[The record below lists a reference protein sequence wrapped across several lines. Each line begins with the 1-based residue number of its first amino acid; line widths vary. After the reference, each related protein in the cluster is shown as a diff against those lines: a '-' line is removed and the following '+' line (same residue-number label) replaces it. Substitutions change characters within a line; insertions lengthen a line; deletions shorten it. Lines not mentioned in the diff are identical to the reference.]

1 MEPVTKFVHTALF
14 KSESGWNE
22 LHIKITFNGK
32 YTIIFTKRGPDYITE
47 EVSSIKDILYFPDST
62 IKMISTT
69 GQNVFSSLDYL
80 CNLLTKLCTETIQSD
95 VLKINEVIHERINV
109 YVKKNEILEATLEKA
124 RLEIV
129 ELREMLA
136 FANRNDVLDIIKA

>member
-22 LHIKITFNGK
+22 LHIKITFNGR
-32 YTIIFTKRGPDYITE
+32 YTIIFTKRGPDYEE
-47 EVSSIKDILYFPDST
+47 EVSSIKDMLYFPDST

-69 GQNVFSSLDYL
+69 GENVFSSLDYL

-95 VLKINEVIHERINV
+95 VLKINEVIEDRINV
-109 YVKKNEILEATLEKA
+109 YVKKNEILEATLEKTM
-124 RLEIV
+124 LEIV

-136 FANRNDVLDIIKA
+136 LANKQYKA

>member
-1 MEPVTKFVHTALF
+1 MCVIFKMEPVTKFVHTALF

-22 LHIKITFNGK
+22 LHIKITFNGT

-47 EVSSIKDILYFPDST
+47 EVSSIKDMLYFPDST

-69 GQNVFSSLDYL
+69 GQNIFSSLDYL

-95 VLKINEVIHERINV
+95 TLKINEVIQDRIKV
-109 YVKKNEILEATLEKA
+109 YIQRNEILEATLEKSLK
-124 RLEIV
+124 RPYRRRKSI
-129 ELREMLA
+129 
-136 FANRNDVLDIIKA
+136 FK